1 MRTRRSN
8 VVVGARRAA
17 QDERGFAVPTVLF
30 MLLAAMAIVSVGVVA
45 TIEAQSGAVRD
56 QHSKSGLASAEAG
69 VSQALLRYNGGF
81 TPPSGQPC
89 LLPAG
94 GYVGAAATQSG
105 GWCAPVSETDG
116 AGSYTYQVCPRWS
129 ESTHTCTTIDTGT
142 IAVVST
148 GNFNGVTR
156 RVQVLAKSSSGQQV
170 FADAGVKTQT
180 GINLDSNA
188 EIQTSAATGGDMT
201 LSGNAK
207 QCGTATVGIGHQLTL
222 NNSAT
227 YWQSYQNGSCTGPL
241 SPSSVAQEDLTLPP
255 VNQGDAATNNDN
267 VRITRAVTGSST
279 TPQDLISGNRDDVI
293 WDATTRQLDIAKP
306 KTTLTLTGHTYS
318 FCKLSLKQNTALYI
332 AAGTSVNIYFDSP
345 ESCDVPPGTLPADST
360 EYGTTQLSLAS
371 NTRIS
376 ANSGAPSAIAIF
388 FVGSPSRG
396 TQALM
401 SSNTDANASCVQ
413 NFIIYGPRTHSN
425 STYCGAVA
433 AESLHVNSNTK
444 IQSDSLSQS
453 FILPGTAPH
462 YAVSGFVECTAT
474 PASPPNSG
482 C

>member
-1 MRTRRSN
+1 VR
-8 VVVGARRAA
+8 
-17 QDERGFAVPTVLF
+17 DERGFAVPTVLF
-30 MLLAAMAIVSVGVVA
+30 MLLAAMAIVSIGVVA
-45 TIEAQSGAVRD
+45 TIEAQSGTVRD

-94 GYVGAAATQSG
+94 TYVGAAATQSG
-105 GWCAPVSETDG
+105 GWCAPVSGTTG
-116 AGSYTYQVCPRWS
+116 AGSYSYEVCPRWS
-129 ESTHTCTTIDTGT
+129 ESTNTCGTQPTGT

-148 GNFNGVTR
+148 GTFNGITR
-156 RVQVLAKSSSGQQV
+156 RVRVLAKSSSGQQV
-170 FADAGVKTQT
+170 FSDAAVKTQN
-180 GINLDSNA
+180 GINVDSNS
-188 EIQTSAATGGDMT
+188 EIDTNSATGGDMT

-207 QCGTATVGIGHQLTL
+207 QCGVAKVGIGHRLTL
-222 NNSAT
+222 NESAT
-227 YWQSYQNGSCTGPL
+227 YWQSYSNGSCSGPL
-241 SPSSVAQEDLTLPP
+241 SPSSVAQENLVLPP

-267 VRITRAVTGSST
+267 VRITRAVTESST
-279 TPQDLISGNRDDVI
+279 TPQDLISGKASDVS
-293 WDATTRQLDIAKP
+293 WDPTTRQLDIAKP
-306 KTTLTLTGHTYS
+306 MTTLTLTGHTYS

-345 ESCDVPPGTLPADST
+345 ESCDVPPGTLPPDSP
-360 EYGTTQLSLAS
+360 EYGTTQMTLAS

-376 ANSGAPSAIAIF
+376 ANSGAPSAIAIY
-388 FVGSPSRG
+388 FVGSSSRK

-413 NFIIYGPRTHSN
+413 NFIIYGPRTHVEMNSN

-433 AESLHVNSNTK
+433 AESLHLNSNTK
-444 IQSDSLSQS
+444 IQSDTQSQN

-462 YAVSGFVECTAT
+462 YAVSGFVECTTA
-474 PASPPNSG
+474 PASPPSSG